1 MSPDLQP
8 LLLDPF
14 PELFVHLFLGYNVAP
29 RLVLIKRFRSG
40 LGLLS
45 YKSVKAY
52 LLRRGH
58 LLLELLE
65 SGVST
70 SNVLQAL

>member
-45 YKSVKAY
+45 YKAIQAY
-52 LLRRGH
+52 LL
-58 LLLELLE
+58 
-65 SGVST
+65 
-70 SNVLQAL
+70 